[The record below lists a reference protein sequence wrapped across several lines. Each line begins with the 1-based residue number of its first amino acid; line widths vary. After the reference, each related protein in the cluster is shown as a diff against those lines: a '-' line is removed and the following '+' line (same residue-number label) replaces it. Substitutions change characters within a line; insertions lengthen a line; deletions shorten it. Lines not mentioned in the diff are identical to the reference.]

1 MNTCIV
7 DKTPQCSLCKLQ
19 TEVFRGPNLCML
31 YLLDVYTYT
40 QTINV
45 NENTQKEKEREHKH
59 TFLNVFYKYQYT
71 LKNKGSLL
79 ASVLP

>member
-7 DKTPQCSLCKLQ
+7 DKTPQCSLCNLQ

-31 YLLDVYTYT
+31 YLVDISTYT
-40 QTINV
+40 QKNINM

-59 TFLNVFYKYQYT
+59 TYFSECIL
-71 LKNKGSLL
+71 
-79 ASVLP
+79 